1 MIWASVMIAVYPV
14 GVLITYYVLLR
25 HVRSEIQRSKGALSE
40 APIVRSQLDTVLVS
54 VRRRASVQ
62 LGILSR
68 QGQ

>member
-1 MIWASVMIAVYPV
+1 MIAVYPV

-25 HVRSEIQRSKGALSE
+25 HVRHEIQRSKVASE

-54 VRRRASVQ
+54 VRRRASLQ
-62 LGILSR
+62 LGLLSR